1 MSEWGGKAAVVTG
14 ASSGI
19 GRATALAFAERGVR
33 VAAGARREPLLAQL
47 VEEIHE
53 VGGEASYRK
62 TDVSVEEDVAGL
74 VRHATETFGRLDFGA
89 NVAGTEGEIAG
100 IAKMTVDQWKRV
112 IDVNL
117 QGTFLAMKHEAR
129 AMLEAGRGGAIVN
142 VGSINSFL
150 GAPGGSAYAA
160 SKHGQVGLT
169 TSAAAELASEG
180 IRVNLVCPGIVDTPM
195 HRRLRE
201 EIGDDF
207 YDSYLE
213 EHVPQRRAGRPEEI
227 AEAILYLCSEQ
238 ATYVTGSTLT
248 LDGGLLRTL

>member
-1 MSEWGGKAAVVTG
+1 MSEWDGRAAVVTG

-33 VAAGARREPLLAQL
+33 VVVGARREPLLVEL
-47 VEEIHE
+47 VEEIRE
-53 VGGEASYRK
+53 AGGEATHRA
-62 TDVSVEEDVAGL
+62 TDVSVEEDVAEL
-74 VRHATETFGRLDFGA
+74 VHHAVETFGRLDFGA
-89 NVAGTEGEIAG
+89 NVAGTEGEVAG
-100 IAKMTVDQWKRV
+100 VAEMTVEQWRRV

-129 AMLEAGRGGAIVN
+129 AMLEAGRDGAIVN

-213 EHVPQRRAGRPEEI
+213 EHVPQGRAGRPEEI
-227 AEAILYLCSEQ
+227 ADAILYLCSEQ
-238 ATYVTGSTLT
+238 ASYVTGSTVT
-248 LDGGLLRTL
+248 PDGGLLRTL

>member
-1 MSEWGGKAAVVTG
+1 MSEWDGRAAVVIG

-33 VAAGARREPLLAQL
+33 VAVGARREPLLVEL
-47 VEEIHE
+47 VEEIRE
-53 VGGEASYRK
+53 AGGEATHRV

-74 VRHATETFGRLDFGA
+74 VHHAVETFGRLDFGA
-89 NVAGTEGEIAG
+89 NVAGTEGEVAG
-100 IAKMTVDQWKRV
+100 VAEMTVEQWKRV

-169 TSAAAELASEG
+169 TSAAAELASDG
-180 IRVNLVCPGIVDTPM
+180 VRVNLVCPGIVDTPM

-201 EIGDDF
+201 EIGDEF

-213 EHVPQRRAGRPEEI
+213 EHVPQGRAGRPQEI
-227 AEAILYLCSEQ
+227 ADAILYLCSEQ
-238 ATYVTGSTLT
+238 ASYVTGSTVT
-248 LDGGLLRTL
+248 PDGGLRRTL